1 MDFGVVSF
9 DGFSL
14 DHQKTTSITCDFS
27 PSKVTKL
34 TNDFSPSKNHLLK
47 HSSFVLS
54 DDQLQEQNMLSFSS
68 PKLENKNLQN
78 SSYEHFQHS
87 SPTYSKNAGYT
98 NNNEGMNGR
107 MCYINGVKW
116 PFTTSQWLELEQQ
129 ALIYKYIIANQPI
142 PPNLLIPIQRALQS
156 AAFCSFPP
164 VLLTP
169 NSYGWSPFHFGFSN
183 STDPEPGR
191 CRRTDG
197 KKWRCSRDA
206 VPDQKYCERHIN
218 RGRHRSR
225 KPVEAHSGL
234 SLTKPTATDTNS
246 SAHLNHNF
254 SSSAASNTVSVN
266 PNCSF
271 SESHSSVSNPLST
284 SMVSRNTGGLDF
296 FSTAN
301 NLNSRDSAF
310 SIATPFLDDRSNTLW
325 PKPQAEPE
333 RTQLSISIPA
343 APADYRSSTSSPTG
357 EKVTLSPLR
366 LSQGIDPIQMGMGLG
381 VGICQRKQTD
391 SGWETCVGGPLGEV
405 LKPTNN
411 YSVTHAK
418 SSLSGLS
425 LLSAE
430 WEVNQQMCSSPTGIY
445 KRTAQG
451 SLSNSSAGS
460 SSRESSYVAPYL

>member
-87 SPTYSKNAGYT
+87 SPTYSKNAD
-98 NNNEGMNGR
+98 
-107 MCYINGVKW
+107 
-116 PFTTSQWLELEQQ
+116 
-129 ALIYKYIIANQPI
+129 
-142 PPNLLIPIQRALQS
+142 
-156 AAFCSFPP
+156 
-164 VLLTP
+164 
-169 NSYGWSPFHFGFSN
+169 GWSPFHFGFSN

>member
-1 MDFGVVSF
+1 MIGV
-9 DGFSL
+9 DGW
-14 DHQKTTSITCDFS
+14 
-27 PSKVTKL
+27 
-34 TNDFSPSKNHLLK
+34 
-47 HSSFVLS
+47 
-54 DDQLQEQNMLSFSS
+54 
-68 PKLENKNLQN
+68 
-78 SSYEHFQHS
+78 
-87 SPTYSKNAGYT
+87 G
-98 NNNEGMNGR
+98 
-107 MCYINGVKW
+107 
-116 PFTTSQWLELEQQ
+116 
-129 ALIYKYIIANQPI
+129 
-142 PPNLLIPIQRALQS
+142 
-156 AAFCSFPP
+156 
-164 VLLTP
+164 
-169 NSYGWSPFHFGFSN
+169 PFHFGFSN

-234 SLTKPTATDTNS
+234 SLTKPTATNTDT
-246 SAHLNHNF
+246 SAHLTN
-254 SSSAASNTVSVN
+254 SVSVN
-266 PNCSF
+266 PNYST
-271 SESHSSVSNPLST
+271 ESHSAVSNPLST

-296 FSTAN
+296 FSPTN
-301 NLNSRDSAF
+301 SLNSRDSTF
-310 SIATPFLDDRSNTLW
+310 SIATPFLDDHRSSTLW

-366 LSQGIDPIQMGMGLG
+366 LSQGIDPFQMGMGMGMGLG
-381 VGICQRKQTD
+381 VGICQRKQSD

-411 YSVTHAK
+411 KSVTNAK

-430 WEVNQQMCSSPTGIY
+430 WEVNQQMCSSPKGVF